1 MSNGRRYTHPFPRIP
16 LVFLHLFPYVFPL
29 VDRRSLWIVL
39 PSFGEGSDDAAVG
52 DELEQGL
59 VTLIGGE
66 AVLILQ
72 DEFGEDSLQLLDSV
86 SVRRVR

>member
-1 MSNGRRYTHPFPRIP
+1 MR
-16 LVFLHLFPYVFPL
+16 V
-29 VDRRSLWIVL
+29 VL
-39 PSFGEGSDDAAVG
+39 PPFGEGGDYTAVW
-52 DELEQGL
+52 DEPEQSL
-59 VTLIGGE
+59 VALLGGE